1 MVGIKCNNSN
11 EVKNVV
17 KKLIFINEIK
27 EEVADTLMRDILTE
41 TCKGGYPV
49 IIVKDFKDI
58 KVSYNIESN
67 IDIIPYKE
75 YTVLNLFKKMD
86 SEHILLFMK
95 YLNVLSKN
103 VSINNIKCVLEEM
116 DFEQNIE
123 IEKCIK

>member
-27 EEVADTLMRDILTE
+27 EEVADTLMRDILTK

-86 SEHILLFMK
+86 SKHILLFMK